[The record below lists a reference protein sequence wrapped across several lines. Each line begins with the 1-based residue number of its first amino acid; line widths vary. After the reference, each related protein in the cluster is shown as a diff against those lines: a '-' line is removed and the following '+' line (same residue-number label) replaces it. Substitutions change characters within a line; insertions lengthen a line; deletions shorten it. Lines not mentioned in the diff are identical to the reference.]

1 MKNWKVTGQSYD
13 ILSFSWDLSDADAYL
28 IKLVERID
36 YSYEKVDYNS
46 DKYNKRVTYVLAL
59 PN

>member
-1 MKNWKVTGQSYD
+1 
-13 ILSFSWDLSDADAYL
+13 LSFSWDLSDADAYL

-36 YSYEKVDYNS
+36 YSYEKVDYGG
-46 DKYNKRVTYVLAL
+46 NKRVSYILAL